1 MKKVGMLIIAM
12 ATVAL
17 LASCAS
23 NNKQSAPVSGKKP
36 AMHHDTKGE
45 MMDAKGELR
54 MK

>member
-1 MKKVGMLIIAM
+1 MKKVGMLIAAI

-17 LASCAS
+17 LAGCAS
-23 NNKQSAPVSGKKP
+23 NNKSTSHKRGYS
-36 AMHHDTKGE
+36 MHQDTKGE